1 VDNYDAWNLN
11 NFSLE
16 GLLFSLSPLKER
28 SVAPS
33 ATFLLTAGGCEN
45 WRPSASTTPW
55 IAIAWRP
62 SGHLG
67 RVYRLASRPDLFI
80 YILLTVGRCILFLHL
95 VYTCQHY
102 LHKLTARGR
111 FTARGRRRLFSL
123 DQTIANLT
131 AGGDDITY
139 AYKAHLLLLWLLH
152 STPTSIPCCLTMPP
166 QQGLVFLHSPFQTML
181 PGKVRVSFRAHCYND
196 VLSFALFDQEHHDQ
210 TTGLY
215 GGNLAARGHLEGL
228 FHDSAMKFS
237 YHNQYCSLHS
247 QSGTIH
253 YTSNTLCITH
263 VYPNTIFFFSL
274 PLSLRNSTHFHWRRM
289 SSYCCCMCSSAC
301 IFLCTE

>member
-1 VDNYDAWNLN
+1 MDNYDAWNLN

-95 VYTCQHY
+95 AYTCQHY

-111 FTARGRRRLFSL
+111 SPPEGVGVCSLLIRRSPTLRPAATILPTHIKHIFSCY
-123 DQTIANLT
+123 DFSIQ
-131 AGGDDITY
+131 
-139 AYKAHLLLLWLLH
+139 HLLRYLAVSPCLHNKVLCSCILH
-152 STPTSIPCCLTMPP
+152 SKQCCQGKFVFPSGHIATTM
-166 QQGLVFLHSPFQTML
+166 S
-181 PGKVRVSFRAHCYND
+181 
-196 VLSFALFDQEHHDQ
+196 
-210 TTGLY
+210 
-215 GGNLAARGHLEGL
+215 
-228 FHDSAMKFS
+228 
-237 YHNQYCSLHS
+237 
-247 QSGTIH
+247 
-253 YTSNTLCITH
+253 
-263 VYPNTIFFFSL
+263 
-274 PLSLRNSTHFHWRRM
+274 
-289 SSYCCCMCSSAC
+289 
-301 IFLCTE
+301 